1 MTCSAAAWLHYATW
15 APCLPASSRST
26 SPGSTWR
33 AASDLL
39 GTCVRRTP
47 VVELEPGAFGVP
59 GRLAL
64 KLELLQH
71 TGSFKPRGA
80 FNRMLTAEIDD
91 SGVLAAS
98 GGNFGLAV
106 AYAAHRLGHPA
117 EIFVPSTS
125 PPMKIER
132 IRAYGATVHVV
143 DGFYAEAFAAC
154 EERAFDTGAAFL
166 HPYDQPAVV
175 AGQGTLAQEL
185 SEQAPALDTVIVAVG
200 GGGLIGGIA
209 AWFASDVR
217 VIGVEPERC
226 PTLTAALAA
235 GEPVDVEVG
244 GVAADALGA
253 GRAGMIGL
261 AIAQRHVE
269 RVVLV
274 SDDDVIAGAATPVG
288 RLPRG
293 GRTGRGGHRSPPCW
307 PAPTSRSRTS
317 GSRSWSAAATPI
329 PPTSAR
335 PPRTT
340 PTETPQP
347 PKRSASSGA
356 ARCAERREHALAF
369 ERLPQHQV
377 VLRDVVRPRRTPG
390 RRRRCRDR

>member
-1 MTCSAAAWLHYATW
+1 MGTL
-15 APCLPASSRST
+15 
-26 SPGSTWR
+26 SPGEQPLDVTRFDVES
-33 AASDLL
+33 ASDLL
-39 GTCVRRTP
+39 GAWVRHTP
-47 VVELEPGAFGVP
+47 VAELERGAFGIP
-59 GRLAL
+59 GRLVL

-80 FNRMLTAEIDD
+80 FNRMLTADIDET
-91 SGVLAAS
+91 GVLAAS

-132 IRAYGATVHVV
+132 IRSFGATVHVI
-143 DGFYAEAFAAC
+143 DGFYAEAFEAC

-185 SEQAPALDTVIVAVG
+185 GDQEPTLDTVIVAVG

-235 GEPVDVEVG
+235 GKPVDVEVG
-244 GVAADALGA
+244 GV
-253 GRAGMIGL
+253 
-261 AIAQRHVE
+261 
-269 RVVLV
+269 LV
-274 SDDDVIAGAATPVG
+274 TDDDVTRARRLLWDDCRVAAEPGAAAPLAALLAGGYVPQPDERVALVVCGGNADPADLAGAASDDT
-288 RLPRG
+288 
-293 GRTGRGGHRSPPCW
+293 
-307 PAPTSRSRTS
+307 
-317 GSRSWSAAATPI
+317 
-329 PPTSAR
+329 
-335 PPRTT
+335 
-340 PTETPQP
+340 
-347 PKRSASSGA
+347 
-356 ARCAERREHALAF
+356 
-369 ERLPQHQV
+369 
-377 VLRDVVRPRRTPG
+377 D
-390 RRRRCRDR
+390 